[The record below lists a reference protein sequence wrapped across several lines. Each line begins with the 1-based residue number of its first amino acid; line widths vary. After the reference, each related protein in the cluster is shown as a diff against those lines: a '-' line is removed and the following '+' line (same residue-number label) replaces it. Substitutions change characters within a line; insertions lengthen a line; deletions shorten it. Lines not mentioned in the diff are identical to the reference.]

1 MPSKKKSPTNSEGAS
16 ARRRQRSMPGEGI
29 AETPVA
35 PGMSGEEEMP
45 GSDAIDVE
53 PTTEMVGEMG
63 SASAAAA
70 MTGGDMP
77 SGAMG
82 STGEGS
88 GDVDVTRPE
97 EEFEPAEA
105 GAEVKVGA
113 VAAPRAIVPPADF
126 EAAGL
131 APVITAAP
139 SLTNHGG
146 PILGAVQVVPMYW
159 GAAWATAA
167 NSQLATQLDSFF
179 DVVLTSEYMD
189 MLAEYSTTTTTI
201 QHGQRLAS
209 VRIAN
214 SEPGA
219 IVGGVRQVTDGQIQ
233 TSLQG
238 FIANGTVPATTANT
252 LYFIFLPPGVVSILG
267 SSQSCS
273 AFCGYHNHIGGVRY
287 SVIPFADCAGCV
299 FPGQFLDTLTE
310 VASHELAEAI
320 TDPDLNA
327 WWDGGTG
334 DEIGDICN
342 RQTTHLGGFMVQ
354 TEWSNGQN
362 ACVVAPAAP
371 AGAPRPSSSP
381 VVSWAANRL
390 DVFVLGTDRA
400 LYHKWWN
407 GSAWGPSLTGYEGMG
422 GICESAPQAVAWG
435 PNRLD
440 VFVTGTNSA
449 LYHKWWNGSAWGPSL
464 TGYEGMGGICESAP
478 QAVAWGPN
486 RLDVFVMGTNSAL
499 YHKWW
504 NGSAWGPSVTGYEFM
519 GGICV
524 GDPRVVSWGPNRL
537 DVFVLGTDRA
547 LYHKWWNGSAW
558 GPSVTGYEG
567 QGGVIVG
574 QAEVVSWGPNRLDV
588 FVLGTD
594 RALYHKW
601 WDGSSW
607 GPSLTGYERL
617 GGICMSAPRAV
628 AWGPNRLDVFVV
640 GTDGA
645 LYHKWWNGSS
655 WGPSLTGFERQ
666 GGVCV
671 GQVEAVAW
679 GPNRL
684 DVFVIG
690 TDSALYHKWWNGS
703 AWGPSLTGY
712 EPMGGICTSQP
723 RVAAWAPNRLDVFV
737 TGTDS
742 ALYHKWW
749 NGSAWGP
756 SVTGYERQGGV
767 ISSF

>member
-1 MPSKKKSPTNSEGAS
+1 MPSKKKAPTGSEGVS
-16 ARRRQRSMPGEGI
+16 ARRGRQSMPG
-29 AETPVA
+29 AERAKTPA
-35 PGMSGEEEMP
+35 ALGMSGEEEMP
-45 GSDAIDVE
+45 GSAMDVE
-53 PTTEMVGEMG
+53 SSAKMADEMDF
-63 SASAAAA
+63 ASAVAA
-70 MTGGDMP
+70 MTGGEMP
-77 SGAMG
+77 A
-82 STGEGS
+82 GEMAGGEMPGGEMS
-88 GDVDVTRPE
+88 SAEEEGGGVAVEAPPE
-97 EEFEPAEA
+97 EVGAAEA
-105 GAEVKVGA
+105 EPVEVGTVVG
-113 VAAPRAIVPPADF
+113 PRQIVPPVDF
-126 EAAGL
+126 EAPGL
-131 APVITAAP
+131 APVITAPP

-146 PILGAVQVVPMYW
+146 PIIGVVQVVAIYW
-159 GAAWATAA
+159 GAAWSAAA

-179 DVVLTSEYMD
+179 DFILTSEYMD
-189 MLAEYSTTTTTI
+189 MLAEYSTATTTI
-201 QHGQRLAS
+201 QHGQRLPSA
-209 VRIAN
+209 RITT
-214 SEPGA
+214 SEPGT
-219 IVGGVRQVTDGQIQ
+219 IVGGVRQVTDAQIQ

-238 FIANGTVPATTANT
+238 FIANGTVPATTPNT
-252 LYFIFLPPGVVSILG
+252 LYFIYLPPGVVSILG
-267 SSQSCS
+267 SSQSCA

-287 SVIPFADCAGCV
+287 AVIPFADCTGCV

-310 VASHELAEAI
+310 VSSHELAEAI

-342 RQTTHLGGFMVQ
+342 RQTTRLGGFLVQ

-362 ACVVAPAAP
+362 ACVFAPRAP
-371 AGAPRPSSSP
+371 VSAPRPSSSP

-407 GSAWGPSLTGYEGMG
+407 GSAWGPSFLGYEPMG
-422 GICESAPQAVAWG
+422 GICESVPQAVAWG

-440 VFVTGTNSA
+440 VFVTGT
-449 LYHKWWNGSAWGPSL
+449 
-464 TGYEGMGGICESAP
+464 
-478 QAVAWGPN
+478 
-486 RLDVFVMGTNSAL
+486 DSAL

-504 NGSAWGPSVTGYEFM
+504 NGSAWGPSVTGYEGM

-524 GDPRVVSWGPNRL
+524 GDPRVVSWGANRL

-547 LYHKWWNGSAW
+547 LYHKWWDGSSW
-558 GPSVTGYEG
+558 GPSLTGYER
-567 QGGVIVG
+567 QGGVILG
-574 QAEVVSWGPNRLDV
+574 QPEVVSWGPNRLDV

-628 AWGPNRLDVFVV
+628 AWGPNRLDVFVI

-645 LYHKWWNGSS
+645 LYHKWWDGSA
-655 WGPSLTGFERQ
+655 WGPSFTGFERM

-671 GQVEAVAW
+671 AQPEAVAW

-684 DVFVIG
+684 DVFVNG
-690 TDSALYHKWWNGS
+690 TDSALYHKWWDGS

-723 RVAAWAPNRLDVFV
+723 RVTAWGPNRLDVFV